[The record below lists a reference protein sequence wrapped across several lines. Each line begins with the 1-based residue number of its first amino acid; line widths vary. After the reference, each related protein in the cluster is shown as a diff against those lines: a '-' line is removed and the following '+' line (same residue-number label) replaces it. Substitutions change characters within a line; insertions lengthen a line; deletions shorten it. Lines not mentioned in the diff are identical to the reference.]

1 MMEENQKASKLS
13 NISFWILFVTAILLP
28 VFFIPGGILSLSFSK
43 SLLVF
48 TGISLALILLFLH
61 VFKSG
66 KFVLPKTSLSLSV
79 LLVLISFFL
88 SAAFSENF
96 ERGAFGYGFEI
107 GTFSFIFLL
116 FSVFFL
122 AFFLFQNGKRIGK
135 APLILIIPFIV
146 LSVYHLLKFFFGWD
160 LISFGGVF
168 ADKINTP
175 LGGFNEIGI
184 LSGVVTLLS
193 VVILDT
199 LGFRNTPILYR
210 ISFFLGLLMMIAINF
225 WLSWILL
232 LAAVILFG
240 VLRFFS
246 KNKST
251 SQNASQNGSV
261 ATIVQNKNTGQVG
274 QDIVFQNKSSEV
286 VSPRIETPN
295 KSSRLPLVTVIV
307 ALISLVF
314 IFPSGTA
321 ITEKVYGLFGIN
333 YTEVRLSIQG
343 TGEIISHTLKQDKK
357 SFFLGAGP
365 NNFLPEWRAGKPE
378 SVNLTNFWNTEFHY
392 AIGLIPTFF
401 VTTGIL
407 GIIAWLFFLLSFCI
421 FGLKYVYSNP
431 KNWTSVSLF
440 FVSLYLWLITIFYL
454 PSHALFMFA
463 ALFSGIFL
471 ASASTPGRS
480 TKGGRNFILI
490 SICFVFL
497 AVNILSTFFIY
508 QKTVGAANFEK
519 GLSSFSAGNLKD
531 AESYFKKAV
540 TVSESDVYRRY
551 LSEFYVLKLRQF
563 AQDVKDPT
571 PEQVKTFEELFKN
584 AKENIEI
591 ALTIN
596 PNNLENRIQL
606 GKIYQ
611 FLAEIKTE
619 GAYKTAKEVYLGAQA
634 LDPKNPLLNFL
645 LANLEVT
652 SGTLDEALK
661 YVTAAIT
668 LKPNFGDAM
677 LLHSRIKFLQGDIPG
692 AIVSAIETIKIFP
705 QEPYLYFH
713 LGLLYYQ
720 KEEYQNA
727 VLALNEA
734 IKLLPDFANARYFSG
749 LSLSKLGKNA
759 EAIVEFEKIE
769 ATNPEN
775 AEVKL
780 ILTNLRAGKDP
791 FFEAKPPTDVKPEK
805 RSELPLDE
813 KEE

>member
-1 MMEENQKASKLS
+1 MMEENQKVSKLS
-13 NISFWILFVTAILLP
+13 SISFWILFVTAILLP

-199 LGFRNTPILYR
+199 LRFKNAPIIYK

-240 VLRFFS
+240 ILRFFF
-246 KNKST
+246 KNKNSGVIPPPRTETQSRFST
-251 SQNASQNGSV
+251 
-261 ATIVQNKNTGQVG
+261 
-274 QDIVFQNKSSEV
+274 
-286 VSPRIETPN
+286 
-295 KSSRLPLVTVIV
+295 LPLVTVIV

-321 ITEKVYGLFGIN
+321 ITQKIYGLFGIN

-401 VTTGIL
+401 ATTGIL
-407 GIIAWLFFLLSFCI
+407 GIIAWLLFFLSFCV
-421 FGLKYVYSNP
+421 FGLKYVYSNA
-431 KNWTSVSLF
+431 KNWMSVSLF

-454 PSHALFMFA
+454 PSHTLLMFA

-471 ASASTPGRS
+471 AS
-480 TKGGRNFILI
+480 
-490 SICFVFL
+490 V
-497 AVNILSTFFIY
+497 
-508 QKTVGAANFEK
+508 
-519 GLSSFSAGNLKD
+519 
-531 AESYFKKAV
+531 
-540 TVSESDVYRRY
+540 
-551 LSEFYVLKLRQF
+551 
-563 AQDVKDPT
+563 
-571 PEQVKTFEELFKN
+571 
-584 AKENIEI
+584 
-591 ALTIN
+591 
-596 PNNLENRIQL
+596 
-606 GKIYQ
+606 
-611 FLAEIKTE
+611 
-619 GAYKTAKEVYLGAQA
+619 
-634 LDPKNPLLNFL
+634 
-645 LANLEVT
+645 
-652 SGTLDEALK
+652 
-661 YVTAAIT
+661 
-668 LKPNFGDAM
+668 
-677 LLHSRIKFLQGDIPG
+677 
-692 AIVSAIETIKIFP
+692 
-705 QEPYLYFH
+705 
-713 LGLLYYQ
+713 
-720 KEEYQNA
+720 
-727 VLALNEA
+727 
-734 IKLLPDFANARYFSG
+734 
-749 LSLSKLGKNA
+749 SLSGM
-759 EAIVEFEKIE
+759 
-769 ATNPEN
+769 
-775 AEVKL
+775 
-780 ILTNLRAGKDP
+780 
-791 FFEAKPPTDVKPEK
+791 
-805 RSELPLDE
+805 
-813 KEE
+813 